1 MGELRLLSQTIS
13 RQATEATASGSPQ
26 AMKDLVESRQTF
38 AKNIKMSKIFMVH
51 LQKNIKSSDSVEI
64 FVL

>member
-38 AKNIKMSKIFMVH
+38 AKI
-51 LQKNIKSSDSVEI
+51 
-64 FVL
+64 